1 MKKTKFVIS
10 AVLALCCVAGA
21 AGCSSDEYSS
31 LPRYELPNYH
41 GETVDEFG
49 DSVYD
54 QELFYRNDYKVSG
67 ADPFVLDDT
76 ARSGYYYL
84 YRTEN
89 AMDAARSK
97 DLMNWEPVGGTL
109 NIREGYNEISRAT
122 WTSVWAPEVVY
133 DEENERYVMYFSAS
147 PDPDTSVT
155 GKYEGDGIYLM
166 YAAVSDS
173 PEGPFN
179 MVDFTDPESVGEE
192 NVHTYNRED
201 YPHYYAKYAFFD
213 PTIYGAWH
221 EENADIATS
230 LTTRGG
236 YYGTIDPHPFVAT
249 DEEGN
254 EVKYLLWVDNTS
266 SNRVMGV
273 EMENWLKPKW
283 DTLTVLAV
291 PRYYTVEDFINE
303 VRNGVAAEYVS
314 YESASNEVNEGPE
327 MVEHNGKYYLTLSIE
342 SYDQAPYSVIQLVA
356 DSPLGPFR
364 KLTEAENGHLLS
376 NDSGNNEEVS
386 GPGHHSFVTMGGK
399 LYIVYHRHNN
409 PAAPSAARNMAIDEV
424 VWVTTEDENGNELDV
439 MYVNGPTVSEQPA
452 LEGAPGVEY
461 TNIADEAEVSV
472 SGSIA
477 DGSSASFL
485 NDGLL
490 SIYRNASYGFV
501 SEYVKETEITGTTS
515 FEFSFET
522 ARTVRAVMVYNSKM
536 FENAFRSFTLEMICE
551 DENGV
556 EYVRYIDEV
565 PFDSEQYARVLELDG
580 SFIYI
585 TPGSAAYA
593 EFYEHT
599 VKKLRITIDV
609 PEGQELVGISEI
621 RILGK

>member
-1 MKKTKFVIS
+1 M
-10 AVLALCCVAGA
+10 
-21 AGCSSDEYSS
+21 
-31 LPRYELPNYH
+31 
-41 GETVDEFG
+41 
-49 DSVYD
+49 
-54 QELFYRNDYKVSG
+54 
-67 ADPFVLDDT
+67 
-76 ARSGYYYL
+76 
-84 YRTEN
+84 
-89 AMDAARSK
+89 
-97 DLMNWEPVGGTL
+97 
-109 NIREGYNEISRAT
+109 
-122 WTSVWAPEVVY
+122 
-133 DEENERYVMYFSAS
+133 
-147 PDPDTSVT
+147 
-155 GKYEGDGIYLM
+155 
-166 YAAVSDS
+166 
-173 PEGPFN
+173 
-179 MVDFTDPESVGEE
+179 
-192 NVHTYNRED
+192 
-201 YPHYYAKYAFFD
+201 
-213 PTIYGAWH
+213 
-221 EENADIATS
+221 
-230 LTTRGG
+230 
-236 YYGTIDPHPFVAT
+236 
-249 DEEGN
+249 
-254 EVKYLLWVDNTS
+254 
-266 SNRVMGV
+266 
-273 EMENWLKPKW
+273 
-283 DTLTVLAV
+283 
-291 PRYYTVEDFINE
+291 
-303 VRNGVAAEYVS
+303 RNGVAAEYVS
-314 YESASNEVNEGPE
+314 YESANNGVNEGPE
-327 MVEHNGKYYLTLSIE
+327 MVERNGKYYLTLSIE
-342 SYDQAPYSVIQLVA
+342 AYDQAPYSVIQLVA

-376 NDSGNNEEVS
+376 NDSGNNEQVS

-472 SGSIA
+472 SGSLA
-477 DGSSASFL
+477 DGSSSSFL

-556 EYVRYIDEV
+556 DYVRYIDEV

>member
-21 AGCSSDEYSS
+21 AGCSSDEYAS

-49 DSVYD
+49 DSVYN
-54 QELFYRNDYKVSG
+54 QEVFYRNDYKLSG

-89 AMDAARSK
+89 SMDAARSK

-133 DEENERYVMYFSAS
+133 DEENERYIMYFSAS

-213 PTIYGAWH
+213 PTIYGTWH
-221 EENADIATS
+221 EENADIVTS

-236 YYGTIDPHPFVAT
+236 YYGTIDPHPFVTT
-249 DEEGN
+249 DEDGN

-314 YESASNEVNEGPE
+314 YESANNGVNEGPE
-327 MVEHNGKYYLTLSIE
+327 MVERNGKYYLTLSIE
-342 SYDQAPYSVIQLVA
+342 AYDQAPYSVIQLVA

-472 SGSIA
+472 SGALA
-477 DGSSASFL
+477 DGSSSSFL

-501 SEYVKETEITGTTS
+501 SEYVKESEITGTTS

-556 EYVRYIDEV
+556 DYVRYIDEV
-565 PFDSEQYARVLELDG
+565 PFDSERYARMLELDG